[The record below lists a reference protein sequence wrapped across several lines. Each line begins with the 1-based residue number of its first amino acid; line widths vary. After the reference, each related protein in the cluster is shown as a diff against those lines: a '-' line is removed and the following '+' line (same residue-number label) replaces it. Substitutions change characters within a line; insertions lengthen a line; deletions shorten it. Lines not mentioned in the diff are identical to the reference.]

1 MIYVALLV
9 AAHSHLNTCD
19 KLFGPK
25 SLKQINSCLVHR
37 ELHWAA
43 CHLGVV
49 TLNPALIRGPVGNER
64 VEVVSGRS
72 HTSEKLVF
80 DKGAFTVNAFV
91 LPDAIR
97 TSQPDMATVLQSI
110 SVVPGPQQQP
120 YPLVRFLVRRGDYA
134 NPCFALSQI
143 YNTWIVM
150 RQFAFTNL
158 AEVVW
163 LDGHARSP
171 LDDWWR
177 KLLSVPAY
185 HVKRIVRNNRA
196 PTVTVNTISAFG
208 DEELRQYNNGD
219 VCSKTSMLHKF
230 VAHAKAQCK
239 ISVDRTPTLVLLERR
254 NYTPHPRSDGIV
266 DRGIVDAD
274 DVARLLSN
282 YFYKSK
288 IQVAAFE
295 TMNLCDQIRTVANA
309 DVFMAIHGAGNIF
322 SMFLPPHAT
331 FYEFFPPGFAGRRR
345 FQFVSQSINVTYH
358 SVFVSDVHRISKNKV
373 RVDIRPALRK
383 LFS

>member
-1 MIYVALLV
+1 MIYVALFV
-9 AAHSHLNTCD
+9 AVHSHLNTCD
-19 KLFGPK
+19 KLFGTQ
-25 SLKQINSCLVHR
+25 SLLKINSCLTHR

-43 CHLGVV
+43 CHLGML
-49 TLNPALIRGPVGNER
+49 TLHPALIRGPVGNER
-64 VEVVSGRS
+64 IDAVSGRS
-72 HTSEKLVF
+72 HKSEKLVF

-97 TSQPDMATVLQSI
+97 SSPPATATVLQSI
-110 SVVPGPQQQP
+110 SVAFEPQQQP

-150 RQFAFTNL
+150 RQFVSTNL

-171 LDDWWR
+171 LDDWWHT
-177 KLLSVPAY
+177 LLLVPAY
-185 HVKRIVRNNRA
+185 HVKRVAHIFSA
-196 PTVTVNTISAFG
+196 PTVIVNTISAFG
-208 DEELRQYNNGD
+208 DEGLRQYSNGD
-219 VCSKTSMLHKF
+219 VCSKTSTLHKF
-230 VAHAKAQCK
+230 VKHAKAQCK

-266 DRGIVDAD
+266 DRGLVDAS
-274 DVARLLSN
+274 DVARLLSK
-282 YFYKSK
+282 YFYKWA
-288 IQVAAFE
+288 IQVVAFE
-295 TMNLCDQIRTVANA
+295 TMGLCDQIRIVANA

-322 SMFLPPHAT
+322 SIFLPPHAT

-345 FQFVSQSINVTYH
+345 FQFLSQSLNVTYH
-358 SVFVSDVHRISKNKV
+358 SVAVSDVHRVGANKV